1 MAASCKLARSG
12 AHRRAPPA
20 DERVEETVWEYKA
33 LILDR
38 DNKPNG
44 PNTWV
49 SKATSFIKVE
59 ESDPDAQYEACEFG
73 NRSSHDVAFRIAKAS
88 GLKFSPDH
96 GVLKPNQKIP
106 LRFKVCPSTR
116 RPEKAEVEIL
126 AIRVNPKNSGKMV
139 EDKWRLVPANKVS
152 RVRHTVQLRAPEKM
166 RQRPFM
172 PPPPPMPFVIP
183 SNKTTRPVEDR
194 KDDANR
200 PTAPSAGWSERWK
213 SKARRQSKDLPSD
226 PVVPIRPVKAQEIDG
241 SYKVLHVT
249 VAVLALAVVGLIFQV
264 FSLWVRVNNIGENFC
279 NRHYCIWFFCR

>member
-1 MAASCKLARSG
+1 
-12 AHRRAPPA
+12 
-20 DERVEETVWEYKA
+20 
-33 LILDR
+33 
-38 DNKPNG
+38 
-44 PNTWV
+44 
-49 SKATSFIKVE
+49 
-59 ESDPDAQYEACEFG
+59 
-73 NRSSHDVAFRIAKAS
+73 
-88 GLKFSPDH
+88 
-96 GVLKPNQKIP
+96 
-106 LRFKVCPSTR
+106 
-116 RPEKAEVEIL
+116 
-126 AIRVNPKNSGKMV
+126 
-139 EDKWRLVPANKVS
+139 
-152 RVRHTVQLRAPEKM
+152 M

-226 PVVPIRPVKAQEIDG
+226 PVVPIRPVKEIDG